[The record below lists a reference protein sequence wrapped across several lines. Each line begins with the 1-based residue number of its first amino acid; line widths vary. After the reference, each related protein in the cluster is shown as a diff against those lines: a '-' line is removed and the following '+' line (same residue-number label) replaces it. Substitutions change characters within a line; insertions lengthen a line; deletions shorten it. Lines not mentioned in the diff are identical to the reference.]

1 MKGELNE
8 EQGGHKIKSDK
19 QNEANLMKL
28 THSSMRV
35 SAVAQ
40 WLKNRRWCGKT
51 VTHKSLG
58 TSVAVRVTVS
68 KGDELGNQ
76 WRFSPLSK
84 TKVTQLHYKYR
95 PIMKEDGKETT
106 TEKEVLARGRFQR
119 WVDGIKSCRGIS
131 LRRNQNSPLW
141 ETRISRRE
149 NANTVH
155 DAWEGNHF
163 VKCGQSEL
171 TCMVSTADSRLWEKE
186 VNHLKELYFDYILK

>member
-28 THSSMRV
+28 THGSMRV

-51 VTHKSLG
+51 VTHKFLG

-95 PIMKEDGKETT
+95 PIMKEDGKE
-106 TEKEVLARGRFQR
+106 KKVLARGRFQR
-119 WVDGIKSCRGIS
+119 WADGIKSRRSIS

-171 TCMVSTADSRLWEKE
+171 TCMVRLWEEE
-186 VNHLKELYFDYILK
+186 VNHLKELYFDILK